1 MEKQSSPTRD
11 RPIRTHETANRRKE
25 TAIRIENLTK
35 YYGKIRGIEDVSFQ
49 VERGEFFGFI
59 GPNAAGKSTTIRSLL
74 GLIRPTSGRAWVLE
88 KEIAQDREEILRQ
101 VGYLPAENTFYPNM
115 RVQDLLQFSANLRK
129 QDCSQR
135 AAELS
140 ERLQLDTSRKVDEL
154 SSGNRK
160 KAAIVA
166 ALQHDPELLILDEP
180 TSSLDP
186 LMQNEFFKILK
197 ERHTQ
202 GATIFLSTHI
212 LSEVQTH
219 CRTAAIIRDGKIV
232 AWDKVSNLVQAA
244 TKRIHIRGSVDLND
258 VQGVMDLKQMNGTL
272 DFFYQGDLKEL
283 LTRLSTSDIKDL
295 RIIEPSLEEVFLH
308 YYEVDKGDKNAT
320 QVGEGK

>member
-1 MEKQSSPTRD
+1 MKSQSSPSQ
-11 RPIRTHETANRRKE
+11 RTAV
-25 TAIRIENLTK
+25 RIENLTK
-35 YYGKIRGIEDVSFQ
+35 YYGKIRGIEGVTFH
-49 VERGEFFGFI
+49 VKRGEFFGFI

-74 GLIRPTSGRAWVLE
+74 GLIRPTEGRAWVLD
-88 KEIAQDREEILRQ
+88 KEISRDREEILRQ
-101 VGYLPAENTFYPNM
+101 VGYLPAENNFYPGM
-115 RVQDLLQFSANLRK
+115 KVKHLLQFSANLRK
-129 QDCSQR
+129 QDCTRR

-140 ERLQLDTSRKVDEL
+140 ERLQLDLSRKVEDL

-197 ERHTQ
+197 ERHEE

-219 CRTAAIIRDGKIV
+219 CGTAAIIRDGKIV
-232 AWDKVSNLVQAA
+232 AWDKVQDLIRAT
-244 TKRIHIRGSVDLND
+244 TKRVSVRGQVDLA
-258 VQGVMDLKQMNGTL
+258 GLPGIMNHQRIDGTQT
-272 DFFYQGDLKEL
+272 FFFRGELKEL
-283 LTRLSTSDIKDL
+283 LKRLSDSEIRDL
-295 RIIEPSLEEVFLH
+295 RITEPSLEEVFLH
-308 YYEVDKGDKNAT
+308 YYEVEA
-320 QVGEGK
+320 Q

>member
-1 MEKQSSPTRD
+1 MKNQTISIRD
-11 RPIRTHETANRRKE
+11 RSSRPENTAIRTPE

-35 YYGKIRGIEDVSFQ
+35 YYGKIRGIEDVSFH

-74 GLIRPTSGRAWVLE
+74 GLIRPTHGKAWILG
-88 KEIAQDREEILRQ
+88 KEISQDREEVLRQ
-101 VGYLPAENTFYPNM
+101 VGYLPAENAFYPNM
-115 RVQDLLQFSANLRK
+115 RVKDLLQFSADLRK
-129 QDCSQR
+129 QDCSRR

-160 KAAIVA
+160 KTAIIA
-166 ALQHDPELLILDEP
+166 ALQHDPDLLILDEP

-186 LMQNEFFKILK
+186 LMQNEFFRILQ
-197 ERHTQ
+197 ERHEQ
-202 GATIFLSTHI
+202 GTTIFLSTHI

-232 AWDKVSNLVQAA
+232 AWDKVTSLIQAT
-244 TKRIHIRGSVDLND
+244 TKRVNVRGTVDLSD
-258 VQGVMDLKQMNGTL
+258 IQGILDLKRIDGTQTFL
-272 DFFYQGDLKEL
+272 YQGDLKVL
-283 LTRLSTSDIKDL
+283 LQRLSAGSSDIKDL
-295 RIIEPSLEEVFLH
+295 RIMEPGLEEVFLH
-308 YYEVDKGDKNAT
+308 YYEFEMEPK
-320 QVGEGK
+320 